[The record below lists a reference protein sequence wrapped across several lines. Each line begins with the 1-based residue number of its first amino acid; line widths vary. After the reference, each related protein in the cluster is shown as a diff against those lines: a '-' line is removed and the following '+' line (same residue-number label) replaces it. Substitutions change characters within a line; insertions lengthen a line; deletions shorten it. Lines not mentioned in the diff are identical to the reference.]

1 MSLTQTAQMAF
12 RHLYTLVAVLSV
24 VLTQGEAGR
33 CGRNHWQCDD
43 GACIVHSWR
52 CDGEG
57 DCLDGSDEMACSCPP
72 EDFECFDGISCVMGS
87 AVCDGQAQCADGSD
101 ELNCSQY
108 EGCIS
113 GDWTCKNNI
122 CIPLSLRCDGF
133 NDCGDD
139 SDEEGCGPCGDL
151 NVRCPNGTCLTLR
164 ERCDGVAQCSDGR
177 DEPVTCGKRCRDKNG
192 GCSHTCTDQLWGA
205 MCSCPSGM
213 KLSANGA
220 KCEDLDECAQ
230 PYGPCMHTC
239 VNKKGS
245 FQCFCQP
252 GFQLQGD
259 NVCQAQGNETKL
271 LTTKKGLLGLITV
284 KDRTFKT
291 LGVINSNPVA
301 LNFDLARNLVFW
313 ADGNGSIYKT
323 QDQKSKVIYSGQT
336 GIKSLAVDWL
346 SGQLYWTNSVLK
358 GIYTGA
364 ADGSAVGI
372 VMSKKTDPTELVVL
386 PTESTMF
393 WINKGPNIV
402 MTIERAGMDGFLRT
416 SLVVVT
422 AQLPR
427 GLTLDVAARRLYW
440 LSDFRKSVETV
451 KVDGT
456 GRYTFRELF
465 NGRTGQN
472 LAVFNSW
479 FYWADDRRLWQAPD
493 NQPSQKSFV
502 LKGEPSSIM
511 VYHELQQPQ
520 GVSPC
525 RKSGCVLC
533 MPSLNNP
540 AGFTCSCSEGKL
552 PVQSGSC
559 ERFKLAYAT
568 PTSVYTLEYT
578 TDGPIK
584 SILLSDDNIQTFDV
598 DWKRGWVIWANL
610 TGHVKARLLREG
622 RSEYIPTMKPVCTV
636 RVDQKTGNLFWVS
649 CDELSVGATHI
660 SFPDQSIS
668 NQLYQ
673 ASGEI
678 DDLLVDWQQGQ
689 LYWLEDGQIINM
701 KLGLLGGNAKAIYS
715 SVDKSVN
722 RIVLD
727 RKARSF
733 LWNSENELQVLS
745 LTKMRKYSAG
755 KRWTFPGLIA
765 AAYEPY
771 IVTVLNDVIT
781 VWKRQDGSHVNAVAV
796 ESDIVEITIALNEF
810 QQDALV
816 SAPEV
821 KSPVNMTPRVET
833 SPEQACKIPSVM
845 CEGSSLCISESQ
857 LCDGMLD
864 CPDGFDELH
873 CLHVCSDT
881 AHFLC
886 KNKRK
891 CIERALVCD
900 GRSDCSDGSDESQC
914 PTCPLH
920 CDEGTVCLT
929 SQQFCDG
936 QMDCKDGLDE
946 RNCYQDGKKATE
958 AAALKCPL
966 GFKPC
971 RDGSECVLYS
981 HFCDGEKDCKDGSDE
996 RGCERRCKKGQFQ
1009 CAHGRM
1015 CIDKKQVCDGTPHCQ
1030 DRSDEMDCFTQTKSC
1045 SHRCD
1050 NKTRCIP
1057 DNFLCDGERD
1067 CVDGTDEADCN
1078 KNNQNTGALKCAVGS
1093 KSCRDGSKCILNS
1106 HVCDGEKDCKDG
1118 SDEKDCRRS
1127 SSVTVAPRAETAP
1140 KPTCKS
1146 PSVMCEGT
1154 SQCISETQLCDG
1166 VLDCPDGFDELHC
1179 LHVCSDPAHFLCK
1192 NKRKCIERALVCDGR
1207 SDCSD
1212 GSDESQC
1219 PTCPLHCDEGMV
1231 CLTSQQFCDGQ
1242 MDCKDGLDERN
1253 CYNGN
1258 KDTGVLKCAVGFKP
1272 CKDGSAC
1279 ILYTHVCD
1287 GEKDCKDGSDEEDCR
1302 RSPSVTVAP
1311 RAETTP
1317 KPTCKS
1323 PSVMCEGTSLC
1334 ISETQLCDGVLDCPD
1349 GFDELHCLHVCSD
1362 PGHFLCKNKRKCIER
1377 ALVCDG
1383 RSDCSDGS
1391 DESQCPTCPLHCDE
1405 GTVCLTSQQFCDGQM
1420 DCKDGLD
1427 ELNCYQ
1433 AGKKAEKSLP
1443 LKCPLGFKPCRD
1455 GSECVL
1461 YSHFCDGEKD
1471 CKDGSDERGCERRC
1485 KKGQFQCAHGRM
1497 CIDKKQVCDGTPQ
1510 CQDRSD
1516 EMDCFTRTKSC
1527 SHRCDNKTRCIPDNF
1542 LCDGERDCLDGTDEA
1557 DCNKN
1562 NKDTGALKCAVGSK
1576 SCRDGTSVTVAPRA
1590 ETTPK
1595 PTCKSPSVM
1604 CEGTSLCISE
1614 TQLCDGVLDCPD
1626 GFDELHC
1633 LHVCS
1638 DPGHFLCKNRRK
1650 CIERALVCDGRSDCS
1665 DGSDESQC
1673 PTCPLHCDEG
1683 TVCLTSQQFCDGQ
1696 MNCKDGLDERNC
1708 YKAGKKAEPAS
1719 LKCPLGFKPCRD
1731 GSECILYSHLCDGEK
1746 DCRDGS
1752 DEKGCERQCKKGQFQ
1767 CAHGRMCIDKKQVCD
1782 GTPQCQDRSDEMDCF
1797 TQTKSCSHRCDNKTR
1812 CIPDNFLCDGERD
1825 CVDGTDEAD
1834 CSTNHGST
1842 MNRKASSEVG
1852 SVDLSAHPPDCRS
1865 PSVLCESTA
1874 SCMSPIQLCDGKLD
1888 CPDGSDELSCIDSCL
1903 KIGDYLCKNRRKC
1916 IERYLVCDGRS
1927 DCSDG
1932 SDEMECSAA
1941 AMPKEAAA
1949 LKCRLGSKLCKDARD
1964 CVLNTHVCDG
1974 EIDCKDGSDEE
1985 GCDLQCN
1992 PGQFQCSHGRK
2003 CIDRKQV
2010 CDGIP
2015 QCPDNS
2021 DEATCWKPTRSCA
2034 LRCDQNSLC
2043 IPEVFICNG
2052 IRDCWDGSDETD
2064 CAGNLGPPSRC
2075 KTPLIPCLATPKCI
2089 SRSQLCD
2096 GRKDCADGSDER
2108 PCLQSCPS
2116 NGNDF
2121 LCKDRRR
2128 CINGKLVCDGR
2139 VHCTDASDEVDC
2151 PTVAAYTS
2159 GAAPVKCRLGL
2170 KPCMDGS
2177 DCILYS
2183 HVCDGE
2189 ADCKD
2194 GSDEEG
2200 CDVDCKAGQFQCAH
2214 GRMCIDATL
2223 VCDGKPHCQ
2232 DRSDEMDC
2240 FTRTKSC
2247 SHRCDNKT
2255 RCIPENFLCD
2265 GERDCVDGTDEADC
2279 GYPPQLR
2286 SCDAPSVLCQG
2297 GKLCISQTKLCDGKR
2312 DCPDGF
2318 DEESCIKRCPKR
2330 GDFLCKDRRKCV
2342 GSGLVCDGR
2351 SDCTDGSD
2359 EEGCSTVSVK
2369 PNITGP
2375 VKCRLGWKPCKDRKE
2390 CVLYSH
2396 VCDGEVDCKDGSDE
2410 EDCQYQCRSGQF
2422 QCAHGRMCIDKKQ
2435 VCDGTPQC
2443 QDRSDEMDCF
2453 TQTKSC
2459 SHRCDNKTRCI
2470 PDNFLCDGE
2479 RDCVDG
2485 TDEADCSKGDK
2496 KSSGK
2501 SSLKCAVGFKPCS
2514 DGSECILY
2522 THVCD
2527 GEKDCKDGS
2536 DEDDCRRKFV
2546 PVAPAETTS
2555 APVCKS
2561 PSVMCEGTSLCI
2573 SESQLCDGM
2582 LDCPDGFDELQCL
2595 HVCSDPA
2602 HFLCKNKRK
2611 CIERALVCDGR
2622 SDCSDGSDES
2632 QCPTCPLHCDEG
2644 TVCLTSQQ
2652 FCDGQMDCKDG
2663 FDEKKCYKGD
2673 KNAAG
2678 TSSLKCPLGFKPCR
2692 DGSECILYSHVC
2704 DGERDCKDG
2713 SDEKDCER
2721 QCKKSQFQCAHGK
2734 MCIDKKQVCDGTPQC
2749 QDRSDEMNCFKL
2761 SESCSH
2767 HCDNRSRCIPETF
2780 LCDGERDCL
2789 DGTDETSCG
2798 KEECSRGQFQ
2808 CASGQCVSASV
2819 RCDGHADC
2827 HDQSDEKNCRKP
2839 PHCPLELR
2847 CPNSHVCLVKEW
2859 FCDGDKDCS
2868 DGSDEQSCMSSPM
2881 KCGMFQWSCASKD
2894 QCIPTFWRC
2903 DGVKDCKDQSDEAG
2917 CGPVKCPLNMFKCG
2931 SEECLDF
2938 KLVCDGIANCLDK
2951 SDEGPGCLGNNCSS
2965 PHPRQCEHICV
2976 NTPQGA
2982 RCGCQT
2988 GFRIQED
2995 GISCVDI
3002 DECTEIQPPVCSHSC
3017 MNIHG
3022 SYICQCPPG
3031 FILEPDGN
3039 SCKAPKEP
3047 SLLASVQYEVLFI
3060 GLRSSNMQ
3068 MLLPPGQKPIFSLDY
3083 DLREQRVFWVCL
3095 QEESIKYAVHGEKGQ
3110 IRTLVKDVK
3119 TDSIAVDWVAG
3130 NLYWVDGAAG
3140 QILAVRISDRVVKRQ
3155 EVTVILDEDL
3165 EQPRSLVLLPQ
3176 KGIMLWSEIGKE
3188 SRIEQAG
3195 MDGSERNV
3203 LLSHGL
3209 SWPVALAVDIV
3220 TDRIYWVDE
3229 KLKCIGSATMNGED
3243 IRMLQLTET
3252 SSPFSVAV
3260 FNDLVYWSD
3269 TERLAIHGAHKIT
3282 GKNRKVILKRPGQP
3296 FGLKVVHPLVQYNVV
3311 NPCERLRC
3319 SHMCVLAPGIRALC
3333 RCPAGLLL
3341 AEDGLTCSSPENSS
3355 NSFLLLLSPTRLTKV
3370 FTGNLHGQAGL
3381 KQWPAHNAQSLPGI
3395 NEASDLD
3402 LVLSDNMLYVAD
3414 VSQAAVAQI
3423 KLGES
3428 TWTHEGLMLHLPGDA
3443 LIALAVDWITHNL
3456 YWSSSK
3462 KPQIYVT
3469 SADGKFT
3476 SMVLQAGFQ
3485 DATSIALHPP
3495 TGRMCFTAIGSLGKD
3510 AVPQVDCAA
3519 MDGQNQML
3527 LWKKS
3532 QLPNFLTFSS
3542 QGTRVYWADIATEV
3556 ICSVNIDG
3564 SNYREYKSGN
3574 GSPLIVSLT
3583 QSENVLFW
3591 ITRYNGTTNVWYS
3604 DGIQPKKLWFE
3615 VQTNIIA
3622 VKAYSTNSQKG
3633 TNPCAENNGGCSH
3646 LCLAYPGGRTCRC
3659 TQGYI
3664 TINDVECIPGLQC
3677 PSGSKPCRDQYKCL
3691 STTRFCDQI
3700 PDCQDGSDEE
3710 GCHIKENELFVGT
3723 MAGRSC
3729 NSEFCNGQGRCMM
3742 QKGKAVCECVQGYS
3756 GQFCQDEASS
3766 SVPVVLTVIFIVCLV
3781 IAAVAVLKWRR
3792 WKSRGQPMD
3801 KETLMKDMEEQEQE
3815 PCSENFSNELYNP
3828 MEEQA
3833 TPVG

>member
-1242 MDCKDGLDERN
+1242 MD
-1253 CYNGN
+1253 
-1258 KDTGVLKCAVGFKP
+1258 
-1272 CKDGSAC
+1272 
-1279 ILYTHVCD
+1279 
-1287 GEKDCKDGSDEEDCR
+1287 
-1302 RSPSVTVAP
+1302 
-1311 RAETTP
+1311 
-1317 KPTCKS
+1317 
-1323 PSVMCEGTSLC
+1323 
-1334 ISETQLCDGVLDCPD
+1334 
-1349 GFDELHCLHVCSD
+1349 
-1362 PGHFLCKNKRKCIER
+1362 
-1377 ALVCDG
+1377 
-1383 RSDCSDGS
+1383 
-1391 DESQCPTCPLHCDE
+1391 
-1405 GTVCLTSQQFCDGQM
+1405 
-1420 DCKDGLD
+1420 
-1427 ELNCYQ
+1427 
-1433 AGKKAEKSLP
+1433 
-1443 LKCPLGFKPCRD
+1443 
-1455 GSECVL
+1455 
-1461 YSHFCDGEKD
+1461 
-1471 CKDGSDERGCERRC
+1471 
-1485 KKGQFQCAHGRM
+1485 
-1497 CIDKKQVCDGTPQ
+1497 
-1510 CQDRSD
+1510 
-1516 EMDCFTRTKSC
+1516 
-1527 SHRCDNKTRCIPDNF
+1527 
-1542 LCDGERDCLDGTDEA
+1542 
-1557 DCNKN
+1557 
-1562 NKDTGALKCAVGSK
+1562 
-1576 SCRDGTSVTVAPRA
+1576 
-1590 ETTPK
+1590 
-1595 PTCKSPSVM
+1595 
-1604 CEGTSLCISE
+1604 
-1614 TQLCDGVLDCPD
+1614 
-1626 GFDELHC
+1626 
-1633 LHVCS
+1633 
-1638 DPGHFLCKNRRK
+1638 
-1650 CIERALVCDGRSDCS
+1650 
-1665 DGSDESQC
+1665 
-1673 PTCPLHCDEG
+1673 
-1683 TVCLTSQQFCDGQ
+1683 
-1696 MNCKDGLDERNC
+1696 CKDGLDERNC